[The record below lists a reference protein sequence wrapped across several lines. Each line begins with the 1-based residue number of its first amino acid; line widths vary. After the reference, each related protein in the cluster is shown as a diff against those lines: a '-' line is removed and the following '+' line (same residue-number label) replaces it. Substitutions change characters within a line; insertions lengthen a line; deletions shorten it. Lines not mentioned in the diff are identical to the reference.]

1 MGNSINNLYGA
12 PERALGEST
21 GHAAP
26 VRIGPDGL
34 PLPPDP
40 HLIVRDAGKQANK
53 LFELGVQK
61 EKAGKLAEAEKYYSE
76 SLEVRHR
83 IWGDTD
89 PAVVRLYVILG
100 RLELKLKHYDSA
112 EGLYK
117 RAFTNALKTFGLG
130 SYELTAYL
138 APLGDAYYADCK
150 YSDAANYYQ
159 QVHEMKRRK
168 LGEDNKET
176 VVASLHLARAW
187 VKANDKMYWTD
198 IDHMVKSNIAVAEKS
213 PDMAQQLIALL
224 DVRSELLTEEGKTDD
239 ASKVTAQANELR
251 AKQQAAAQAAAPAP
265 APAAAEEQ
273 GTKPG
278 AEAAKGP
285 ETKAPAAAAKG
296 PEVSAPAT
304 TPTTAP
310 STAPAPAA
318 DKNAAKVNAATTAP
332 KQDTKTAPPAD
343 ADSKTTS
350 PAKKG

>member
-1 MGNSINNLYGA
+1 MNNLYGA
-12 PERALGEST
+12 PGKALGESSGDL
-21 GHAAP
+21 GHRVAP
-26 VRIGPDGL
+26 VRLGPDGL

-40 HLIVRDAGKQANK
+40 HLIVRDAGRQANK

-83 IWGDTD
+83 IWGDND

-100 RLELKLKHYDSA
+100 RIELKLKRYDSA
-112 EGLYK
+112 ETLYK

-176 VVASLHLARAW
+176 VVAALHLARAW

-198 IDHMVKSNIAVAEKS
+198 IDRMAKSNIAVAEKS

-239 ASKVTAQANELR
+239 AAKVTAQADELR

-285 ETKAPAAAAKG
+285 ETKAPAAAKG

-304 TPTTAP
+304 TQTTAP
-310 STAPAPAA
+310 STAPPAPAA